1 MFRLSQNP
9 SKLVVLIGTICMML
23 YTLNPPRCS
32 IDWNQGGVTR
42 EESAPLFSKMFH
54 FVERPMPQ
62 NGSGR
67 NFRDR
72 NGQIWHTS
80 SKYDPVQLDWTRY
93 TLGNGDVVGRD
104 FLPGVLVLGI
114 NPKGEDQTSRIGAS
128 GVIRS
133 RDPHHLA

>member
-93 TLGNGDVVGRD
+93 TLGMVMLLVGTSSLA
-104 FLPGVLVLGI
+104 FLF
-114 NPKGEDQTSRIGAS
+114 S
-128 GVIRS
+128 GSTPRETKQAES
-133 RDPHHLA
+133 GPRE

>member
-93 TLGNGDVVGRD
+93 TLGMVMLLVGTSSLA
-104 FLPGVLVLGI
+104 FLF
-114 NPKGEDQTSRIGAS
+114 S
-128 GVIRS
+128 GSTLREKTKQAES
-133 RDPHHLA
+133 GPRE